1 MIKDLRII
9 ANRNIEDMLIV
20 DNCVGGFAN
29 QVRNGI
35 PIFPY
40 EGQNNDKELLLL
52 KDYIQKLTRMK
63 EGTLAENNSKTFK
76 LSKLR
81 YFTDPQEYIN
91 YVKSD
96 EI

>member
-9 ANRNIEDMLIV
+9 ANRDLENLLIV

-40 EGQNNDKELLLL
+40 EGQDKDKELLLL
-52 KDYIQKLTRMK
+52 KDYIQGLSKMK
-63 EGTLAENNSKTFK
+63 GTLAENNQKVFK
-76 LSKLR
+76 LNKLR
-81 YFTDPQEYIN
+81 YFTDPQG
-91 YVKSD
+91 YVDYAKSD
-96 EI
+96 EN